1 MNHITLIGID
11 LAKNIFQLCGLNCIL
26 FPSKPLSNTTT
37 NDYQLLL
44 RIRTR
49 HKQQRTGTVN
59 QVRGILTE

>member
-1 MNHITLIGID
+1 MHHESYYPNWHRLSQEHLPIMRPQLHPVPIKTLE
-11 LAKNIFQLCGLNCIL
+11 QH
-26 FPSKPLSNTTT
+26 
-37 NDYQLLL
+37 DYQLLL